1 MSGCENSRTL
11 YRRMFSS
18 SVRAYGNTAGEP
30 DYVYYNAD
38 IINNRTD
45 DATFALTPTPDPP
58 IRFNETR
65 DAALI
70 KNADDYHF
78 SIIRFTM
85 NGANR
90 DLPLFIPNIQTGQA
104 NVNLT
109 TYNLALTYQATWATN
124 LGNITFNI
132 SPAATPLIY
141 VPETIN
147 PVLAPVPPAPL
158 VKQDLSTRYYWVYT
172 YQQMVDMVNQT
183 FLTAHQSLY
192 TAFAAAWAATAGL
205 TDPFP
210 YATFADFQAYCQT
223 PRLVYPGES
232 QQLFQIYGDST
243 GFGQPLETFVAVP
256 YAPGVPQP
264 AARPQFRIFCN
275 TNFYGLFANFQN
287 LYWNSTVI
295 TAYTVPGQSPAFTLP
310 AFPAPVP
317 IGYTNEILFPN
328 KNFTNV
334 ADYRL
339 APYGGVPPL
348 GYVPTSQQ
356 KVWWIAQQDYKSV
369 DSLWSPIS
377 SIVFTSTLLPLKTEA
392 TGAPVILGTSN
403 TGDSTAAVQNAFLP
417 IITDIA
423 LDQALGGADD
433 YRQFIY
439 YTPVAEY
446 RMADFGASKQE
457 IRNID
462 IQVFWK
468 NRLDNNL
475 YPITMFNLSS
485 VSIKMLFRRR
495 DYMGKTSE

>member
-1 MSGCENSRTL
+1 
-11 YRRMFSS
+11 MFSS
-18 SVRAYGNTAGEP
+18 SVRSYGGTAGEP

-65 DAALI
+65 DAPLI
-70 KNADDYHF
+70 KNANDYHF

-109 TYNLALTYQATWATN
+109 TYNCAMSYQATWTTN
-124 LGNITFNI
+124 LGPTVFNV

-141 VPETIN
+141 QPETIN
-147 PVLAPVPPAPL
+147 TVLAPLPSAPL

-172 YQQMVDMVNQT
+172 YEHMVDLVNQT
-183 FLTAHQSLY
+183 FLTAHQNLY
-192 TAFAAAWAATAGL
+192 TAFAAAWAGTPGI

-210 YATFADFQAYCQT
+210 FATFADFQAAVQT
-223 PRLVYPGES
+223 PKLVYPGES
-232 QQLFQIYGDST
+232 SQLFQIFGDSN
-243 GFGQPLETFVAVP
+243 GFGQPLLSFVPVP
-256 YAPGVPQP
+256 YVPGTAVL
-264 AARPQFRIFCN
+264 ASRPQYRLFFN
-275 TNFYGLFANFQN
+275 TNLYGLFANFQN
-287 LYWNSTVI
+287 LYWNSTTI
-295 TAYTVPGQSPAFTLP
+295 SAYTVPGQSPPFTLP

-317 IGYTNEILFPN
+317 VGYTNEILFPN
-328 KNFTNV
+328 KNYQNV

-339 APYGGVPPL
+339 PPYSGVPPL
-348 GYVPTSQQ
+348 GFVPASNQ
-356 KVWWIAQQDYKSV
+356 KVWWITQQDYKSI

-392 TGAPVILGTSN
+392 TGAPIVLGTSN

-417 IITDIA
+417 IVTDIA

-439 YTPVAEY
+439 YSPSAEY

-462 IQVFWK
+462 IQVYWK

-485 VSIKMLFRRR
+485 VSLKLMFRRR
-495 DYMGKTSE
+495 DYQGKADEY

>member
-1 MSGCENSRTL
+1 M
-11 YRRMFSS
+11 YRGSFEPYGAGS
-18 SVRAYGNTAGEP
+18 SVGEP

-45 DATFALTPTPDPP
+45 DATFALTPSPDPA

-65 DAALI
+65 DAPII
-70 KNADDYHF
+70 KNANDYHF

-90 DLPLFIPNIQTGQA
+90 DLPLFIPNIQTGQT

-109 TYNLALTYQATWATN
+109 TYNCALSYQATWTTN
-124 LGNITFNI
+124 AGAKTFNI

-141 VPETIN
+141 QPETIN
-147 PVLAPVPPAPL
+147 AVLAPVPPAPL

-172 YQQMVDMVNQT
+172 YQHMVDLVNQT
-183 FLTAHQSLY
+183 FLTAHQNLY
-192 TAFAAAWAATAGL
+192 AAFAAAWAADGTI

-210 YATFADFQAYCQT
+210 YATFAAFQAAVQT
-223 PRLVYPGES
+223 PRLVYQGES
-232 QQLFQIYGDST
+232 NQLFQIYGDST
-243 GFGQPLETFVAVP
+243 GFGQPLEPFVAIP
-256 YAPGVPQP
+256 YAPGTAVL
-264 AARPQFRIFCN
+264 AARPQYRLFFN
-275 TNFYGLFANFQN
+275 TNLYGLFANFQN
-287 LYWNSTVI
+287 LYWNTTNI
-295 TAYTVPGQSPAFTLP
+295 TSYTVPGQIPAFVLP
-310 AFPAPVP
+310 AFPSPVP
-317 IGYTNEILFPN
+317 VGYTNEILFPN
-328 KNFTNV
+328 KNFQNV
-334 ADYRL
+334 ADYRI
-339 APYGGVPPL
+339 APFGGVPPL
-348 GYVPTSQQ
+348 GYVPAAQQ

-377 SIVFTSTLLPLKTEA
+377 SIVFTSTLLPLKTET
-392 TGAPVILGTSN
+392 TGAPILLGTSN

-423 LDQALGGADD
+423 LDQAIGGADD

-439 YTPVAEY
+439 YAPTAEY
-446 RMADFGASKQE
+446 RMADFGTSKQE

-485 VSIKMLFRRR
+485 VSIKVMFRRR
-495 DYMGKTSE
+495 DYIGKE

>member
-1 MSGCENSRTL
+1 MTQ
-11 YRRMFSS
+11 
-18 SVRAYGNTAGEP
+18 EP

-65 DAALI
+65 DAPLI
-70 KNADDYHF
+70 KNANDYHF

-104 NVNLT
+104 DVNRT
-109 TYNLALTYQATWATN
+109 TYASAISYQATWTTN
-124 LGNITFNI
+124 LGATVFNVSPSATF
-132 SPAATPLIY
+132 LQY
-141 VPETIN
+141 VSETIN
-147 PVLAPVPPAPL
+147 AVLAPVPAAPI

-172 YQQMVDMVNQT
+172 YEHMVDLVNQT
-183 FLTAHQSLY
+183 FLNAHQALY
-192 TAFAAAWAATAGL
+192 AAFQAAWAAVPGL
-205 TDPFP
+205 VDPFP
-210 YATFADFQAYCQT
+210 YATFAAFQAAVQT
-223 PRLVYPGES
+223 PKLVYPGEAT
-232 QQLFQIYGDST
+232 QVFQLYGDSG
-243 GFGQPLETFVAVP
+243 GFGQPLEPFVAIP
-256 YAPGVPQP
+256 YVAGVPVL
-264 AARPQFRIFCN
+264 AARPQYRLFFN
-275 TNFYGLFANFQN
+275 TNLYGLFANFQN
-287 LYWNSTVI
+287 LYWNSTTI
-295 TAYTVPGQSPAFTLP
+295 TAYNVPGQNPAFTLP
-310 AFPAPVP
+310 AFPSPVP
-317 IGYTNEILFPN
+317 VGYTNEILFPN
-328 KNFTNV
+328 KNFQNV
-334 ADYRL
+334 ADYRI
-339 APYGGVPPL
+339 APFSGVPPL
-348 GYVPTSQQ
+348 GYVPASQQ
-356 KVWWIAQQDYKSV
+356 KVWWVAQQDFKSV

-392 TGAPVILGTSN
+392 TGAPVVLGSSN

-439 YTPVAEY
+439 YAPNAEY
-446 RMADFGASKQE
+446 RMADFGTSKQE

-485 VSIKMLFRRR
+485 VSLKVMFRRR
-495 DYMGKTSE
+495 DYQGKAEEY